1 MTLRKIPLEVL
12 CPLTLPMHRLEHGWN
27 MNMNMRFTSVSTLSS
42 RLGFMRLLVCCG
54 AVGPEVTTPCHSR
67 TRRRRPGSASS
78 QAVDNRHQR
87 GHVVDIHDTAI
98 SNDATGPSVFK
109 GGDRASFLR
118 QLRKAA
124 CENDFPIDDAS
135 GRTKLSCKGRCRRID
150 LPVSAVRFTHNTVDG
165 HPVFLH
171 DENAQSK
178 KTSLWT
184 FHICPCR

>member
-1 MTLRKIPLEVL
+1 MIESGARRVPVELWALDYVVATLYNLVL
-12 CPLTLPMHRLEHGWN
+12 
-27 MNMNMRFTSVSTLSS
+27 
-42 RLGFMRLLVCCG
+42 
-54 AVGPEVTTPCHSR
+54 ATTPCHSR

-124 CENDFPIDDAS
+124 CENGFPIDYTKEIN
-135 GRTKLSCKGRCRRID
+135 GRR
-150 LPVSAVRFTHNTVDG
+150 
-165 HPVFLH
+165 
-171 DENAQSK
+171 
-178 KTSLWT
+178 
-184 FHICPCR
+184 

>member
-1 MTLRKIPLEVL
+1 MLA
-12 CPLTLPMHRLEHGWN
+12 N
-27 MNMNMRFTSVSTLSS
+27 
-42 RLGFMRLLVCCG
+42 
-54 AVGPEVTTPCHSR
+54 
-67 TRRRRPGSASS
+67 
-78 QAVDNRHQR
+78 
-87 GHVVDIHDTAI
+87 
-98 SNDATGPSVFK
+98 GPSVFK

-184 FHICPCR
+184 FHICPSILHMSIDFHVLPGGDTQSATGMPSGSAPDESGGLPHKDEPRIVKVRTKRG